1 MKDMLE
7 PEEWRP
13 LIASSL
19 IFSKKLRSNVFR
31 GLILSLAA
39 FVSLAIVLFFELPIL
54 LPQPYTVSKSGS
66 SQTSALGY
74 LIAGPLALVIVLFGP
89 VVISVTYARMLR
101 RIADRKAA
109 DMVSVTGFLATLNKV
124 AETER
129 SAGYRENVN
138 FRGSIPLLP
147 NLRTRISLL
156 EKAQQ

>member
-1 MKDMLE
+1 MKDVLE

-13 LIASSL
+13 IIASSL
-19 IFSKKLRSNVFR
+19 IFSKKLRSRVFK
-31 GLILSLAA
+31 GLILSLTA
-39 FVSLAIVLFFELPIL
+39 FVSLALVLFFELPIL
-54 LPQPYTVSKSGS
+54 LPQPYTVSRSGS
-66 SQTSALGY
+66 SQTSSLGY
-74 LIAGPLALVIVLFGP
+74 LIAGPMALVLGLFGP

-109 DMVSVTGFLATLNKV
+109 DLVSVTVFLATLNKA

-129 SAGYRENVN
+129 SAGYKENIN

-156 EKAQQ
+156 EKVQ